1 MAKRKED
8 HMEEITEE
16 VTEEQEEDVID
27 LNVSKDLRSNLK
39 ILEGEVE
46 ESFGIDPNLYLEYDV
61 KRGLRDTS
69 GKGVLTGLTRV
80 SDICAFRIENGRSI
94 PADGRLFYQGI
105 NVEDLVAGMGDRR
118 FGFEE
123 TIYLLL
129 FGKMPTAEEMRLFFP
144 VLDQME
150 ELSVRFVRDVVMK
163 ASNPS
168 IMNAMQRCVLTLYT
182 YDPNPEDTSISNV
195 LRQSLELIA
204 KLPIIAIYSYHAYRH
219 FRKGESLFIRN
230 PAHGLSLAENFLLM
244 LRPDGKYTELEAKV
258 LDVALIL
265 HAEHGG
271 GNNSTFTTHVV
282 TSSGTDTYSA
292 AAASLGS
299 LKGPKHGGAN
309 LKVQHMFADLKEHVE
324 DWTNEAEISD
334 YLQKILDKEAFDRS
348 GLIYGMGHAVYSLS
362 DPREVILKKYARQ
375 LAEEKGMMEEFELY
389 DRTERLAGELIR
401 KQREI
406 QKGVCANVDFY
417 SGFVYSMLDIPEEL
431 FTPIFAIA
439 RMPGWSAHRLEELIN
454 AGKIIRPAY
463 KYVGDHGD
471 YIPIEEREEEILDE

>member
-1 MAKRKED
+1 
-8 HMEEITEE
+8 MEEERDMDE
-16 VTEEQEEDVID
+16 VMLDINESRQLRSSMEILESE
-27 LNVSKDLRSNLK
+27 LRSN
-39 ILEGEVE
+39 
-46 ESFGIDPNLYLEYDV
+46 FGIDPNLYMEYDV
-61 KRGLRDTS
+61 KRGLRDVS
-69 GKGVLTGLTRV
+69 GKGVLTGLTEISDV
-80 SDICAFRIENGRSI
+80 SAFRIENGRSI
-94 PADGRLFYQGI
+94 PAEGRLFYQGV
-105 NVEDLVAGMGDRR
+105 NVEDLVRGIEGRK

-129 FGKMPTAEEMRLFFP
+129 FGKLPTQRELELFFP
-144 VLDQME
+144 IMDEMQN
-150 ELSVRFVRDVVMK
+150 LSVRFVRDVVMK

-182 YDPNPEDTSISNV
+182 YDPSPEDTSLGNV
-195 LRQSLELIA
+195 LRQSMELIA
-204 KLPIIAIYSYHAYRH
+204 KLPMIAIYSYHAYRH
-219 FRKGESLFIRN
+219 FRKGETLFIRN

-244 LRPDGKYTELEAKV
+244 LRPNGKYTELEAKV

-309 LKVQHMFADLKEHVE
+309 LKVQHMFADLKEHVS
-324 DWTNEAEISD
+324 DWTNEAELTA
-334 YLQKILDKEAFDRS
+334 YLQKILDGEAFDGA

-362 DPREVILKKYARQ
+362 DPRERILKEYARQ
-375 LAEEKGMMEEFELY
+375 LANEKGMEEEFALY
-389 DRTERLAGELIR
+389 DRVERLAQELIH

-417 SGFVYSMLDIPEEL
+417 SGFVYSMLGIPEEL

-463 KYVGDHGD
+463 KYVGEHVD
-471 YIPIEEREEEILDE
+471 YVPIDERTDKEIPDE